1 MGPYVIEFGDL
12 WFVRTLSGP
21 GGKPK
26 EIGKVHV
33 CGPHDR
39 VAVVYD
45 AEDGTLHKHGT
56 EENAVAWLETTRA
69 KLRDNGFESLAENLT
84 MVAFNPVPE
93 AIAELNAC
101 IATSGRVLG
110 IAERLTAIQEEN
122 PAYAQIP
129 RFPS

>member
-12 WFVRTLSGP
+12 WFVRTVSGP
-21 GGKPK
+21 GGKPH
-26 EIGKVHV
+26 EIGKVHI

-39 VAVVYD
+39 IAVAFD
-45 AEDGTLHKHGT
+45 TEDGILHKHGT
-56 EENAVAWLETTRA
+56 EESVAAWLEKTRDKFKGA
-69 KLRDNGFESLAENLT
+69 GFDSMAENLT

-101 IATSGRVLG
+101 IGTTGRIRG

-122 PAYAQIP
+122 PSYAEIP
-129 RFPS
+129 RYPK